1 MPYQPSKMFNKEF
14 LCWESNFCNF
24 DVFQSIAGIILFN
37 TQNILS
43 MANDSPSNGLLS
55 ATDMT
60 ALIQVPQD
68 ALRLIV
74 PCIQVV
80 QDALRLIVYNSYP
93 RPQINL

>member
-37 TQNILS
+37 AQNTLS

-60 ALIQVPQD
+60 ALISDSFLVFRYRKMPSG
-68 ALRLIV
+68 L
-74 PCIQVV
+74 
-80 QDALRLIVYNSYP
+80 
-93 RPQINL
+93 